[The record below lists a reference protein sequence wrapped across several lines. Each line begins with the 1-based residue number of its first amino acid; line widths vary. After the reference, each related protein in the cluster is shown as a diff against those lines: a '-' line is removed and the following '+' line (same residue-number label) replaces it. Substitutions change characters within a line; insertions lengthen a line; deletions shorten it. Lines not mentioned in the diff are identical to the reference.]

1 MYLISIVLSL
11 LLGWLGWRRLINV
24 LEQANVADWGN
35 KWLNRLDGLN
45 RIFCRRYHGLKG
57 NTLSLPGQGGVLV
70 ASNHVS
76 GLDPLLMAASSTRP
90 LRFLIAREQY
100 RRWWLKWLFRA
111 IGCIPVERS
120 RKPQAALLAAREA
133 LAAGEAVALFPHGT
147 IHLDHQPP
155 RKLKRGVVWLS
166 QRTGAPIYPLR
177 IDGVRGKG
185 LTVLSVWIPSRARI
199 TAHPRIECLGREE
212 GACLDKLQEDISSP
226 VLAN

>member
-1 MYLISIVLSL
+1 MYLISVVLSL
-11 LLGWLGWRRLINV
+11 LLGWLGWRRLINIV
-24 LEQANVADWGN
+24 ERANVADWGN

-57 NTLSLPGQGGVLV
+57 NTLFLPGRGGVLV

-100 RRWWLKWLFRA
+100 RRWWLNWLFRA

-177 IDGVRGKG
+177 IDGVRGEG
-185 LTVLSVWIPSRARI
+185 LTVLSVWIPSHARI
-199 TAHPRIECLGREE
+199 TSHPRIECLGRDE
-212 GACLDKLQEDISSP
+212 GACLNKLQEDISSP